1 MKVAVVGT
9 GLIGGSLGLALRRA
23 GLRVRGYDADAD
35 RLARALARGVVDD
48 AAPSLLDAFAGADVA
63 FVAVPVS
70 GVAAAVA
77 AALDAGVGAV
87 SDVGSVKAPV
97 VRAVE
102 AAQPPGAAARFVGG
116 HPMAGSADEGIE
128 AAAADLFDGATWV
141 LTPTATTDPAAFT
154 AVRDLVALTGAEIVA
169 VDPDLHDGLV
179 ATVSHLPHLA
189 ASALMHVAADAQPN
203 HETLLRLA
211 AGGFRALTRL
221 SGRSAGIWPD
231 ICVENRTA
239 IVDVLDRYVK
249 ELERVRDLVAAAA
262 TPAGAGAVPALPA
275 ELSFHGPRPL
285 RGRLRV
291 PGDKS
296 ISHRALLFSALA
308 SGTSRLWGL
317 ADGDDVVRTRAAIE
331 ALGAKVR
338 GGAGSPA
345 EAAVA
350 GERADPVVIV
360 RGAGFDG
367 LAEPETVLDCGNSG
381 TSIRLLAGL
390 LSGRPFHSVLT
401 GDVSIARRPMGRVVD
416 PLRAMGARIDGR
428 EGGRLAPLAIRGGGL
443 TGMRHELPM
452 ASAQVK
458 TALLLA
464 GLQAAGVTEVT
475 EPALSRDH
483 TERLLPAMGAM
494 LEPIPGGVRVS
505 PAATGG
511 LTPINLAVPGD
522 PSAAAFFVVGAC

>member
-1 MKVAVVGT
+1 M
-9 GLIGGSLGLALRRA
+9 
-23 GLRVRGYDADAD
+23 
-35 RLARALARGVVDD
+35 
-48 AAPSLLDAFAGADVA
+48 
-63 FVAVPVS
+63 
-70 GVAAAVA
+70 
-77 AALDAGVGAV
+77 
-87 SDVGSVKAPV
+87 
-97 VRAVE
+97 
-102 AAQPPGAAARFVGG
+102 
-116 HPMAGSADEGIE
+116 
-128 AAAADLFDGATWV
+128 
-141 LTPTATTDPAAFT
+141 T
-154 AVRDLVALTGAEIVA
+154 AVD
-169 VDPDLHDGLV
+169 
-179 ATVSHLPHLA
+179 
-189 ASALMHVAADAQPN
+189 
-203 HETLLRLA
+203 
-211 AGGFRALTRL
+211 
-221 SGRSAGIWPD
+221 
-231 ICVENRTA
+231 
-239 IVDVLDRYVK
+239 
-249 ELERVRDLVAAAA
+249 

-338 GGAGSPA
+338 GGAGSEA
-345 EAAVA
+345 EAVVA

-390 LSGRPFHSVLT
+390 LAGRPFHSVLT

-443 TGMRHELPM
+443 NGMRHELPL

-483 TERLLPAMGAM
+483 TERLLPAMGAA
-494 LEPIPGGVRVS
+494 LEVIPGGVRVG
-505 PAATGG
+505 PAPG

-522 PSAAAFFVVGAC
+522 PSAAAFFVVGACITPGSDLVVEDVCLNPTRIGFVEVLRRMGADVEVVVKEERGGEPVGDIRAAAGPLRATTMSGEEIPRVIDEIPALAVAAAFAAGTTEVADAAELRVKESDRIGTIAQELSQLGVAVEPKADGLVVAGGRPHGALLKSHGDHRIAMAAAIAANACDGPSTVRGWRAVASSYPGFAADLASVTE